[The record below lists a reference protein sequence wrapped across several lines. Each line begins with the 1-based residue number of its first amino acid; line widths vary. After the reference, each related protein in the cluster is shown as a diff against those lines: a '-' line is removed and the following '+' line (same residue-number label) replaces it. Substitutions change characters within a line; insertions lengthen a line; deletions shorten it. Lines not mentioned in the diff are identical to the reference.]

1 MIVQLRLDERL
12 IHGQITTAWS
22 KFLTVNAIVVANDK
36 LFINDLAKKT
46 LLMSAPAGIKVTV
59 RTVQGTI
66 DLLSDPRSEKMRVLI
81 IVDNPKDAL
90 TLAEALDISGKDSVY
105 VKNILSETAR
115 MNRLIENL
123 FSYARMR
130 RDEDNSVTRWQALV
144 SRSAIFKAMNSIP
157 FNASLESSFSKPS
170 TPLVILPS
178 FSTFL

>member
-36 LFINDLAKKT
+36 LFSNDLAKKT
-46 LLMSAPAGIKVTV
+46 LMMSAPAGIKVTV

-90 TLAEALDISGKDSVY
+90 TLAEELDIKEVNCGNY
-105 VKNILSETAR
+105 VKKKSENKVEIAPTLRADPEDLEIFRQLASTNRHVFCQLIPTYAATELSD
-115 MNRLIENL
+115 NL
-123 FSYARMR
+123 NKLG
-130 RDEDNSVTRWQALV
+130 E
-144 SRSAIFKAMNSIP
+144 K
-157 FNASLESSFSKPS
+157 
-170 TPLVILPS
+170 
-178 FSTFL
+178 